1 MATQANHQI
10 AKVVGRNIL
19 FGRIAV
25 GLTQHQLASKLETSI
40 SRVSGWENGKH
51 LPRNPQ
57 AVADVLYGGDLMKL
71 YRAPEPEE
79 AAA

>member
-10 AKVVGRNIL
+10 ATVVGANIL
-19 FGRIAV
+19 LGRDAK
-25 GLTQHQLASKLETSI
+25 GMTQQELATELGTSI

-57 AVADVLYGGDLMKL
+57 AVADVLFDGDLMKL
-71 YRAPEPEE
+71 YRAPDPE
-79 AAA
+79 AAAA